1 MQSVQYCSVLL
12 QVTTLQCGLFC
23 SLLAVGVLAILSR
36 GLIDDQL
43 QASTLARYKPVLSRD
58 YLVM

>member
-1 MQSVQYCSVLL
+1 MLL

-43 QASTLARYKPVLSRD
+43 QATTLARYKPVLSRE
-58 YLVM
+58 YLIM